1 MICDG
6 AMSKEKSDWLLLGI
20 CVLLLVLVID
30 IALLVGAFSIQGFN
44 IIYTNDN
51 GKTTI
56 TLNGWSEIIVAI
68 GAAIGLAAGI
78 YVRLTRKK

>member
-1 MICDG
+1 MK
-6 AMSKEKSDWLLLGI
+6 KEKSDWLLLGI

-78 YVRLTRKK
+78 YVRLARKK